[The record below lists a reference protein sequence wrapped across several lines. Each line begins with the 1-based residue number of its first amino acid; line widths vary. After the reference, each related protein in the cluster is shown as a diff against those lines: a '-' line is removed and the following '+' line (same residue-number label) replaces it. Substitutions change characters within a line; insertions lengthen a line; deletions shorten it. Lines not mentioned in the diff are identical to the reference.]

1 MYIEKAIDSV
11 LDFYL
16 WISSQTGFN
25 YWQLLILMLAVLF
38 LLSRLLRYLQKARLR
53 KMYSSNNTDRR
64 EIIGI
69 NLSGTE
75 QKEIYNNSS
84 QNLADDNIT
93 EENEYDDQKSW
104 GQTTKEWRQLREKI
118 MHLQHEIT
126 KHERS
131 TRILKEQ
138 ITELQTLN
146 KKLQS
151 EITRQKQIKPEVLEQ
166 QNQIF
171 SDVAQEKPFSQVSAV
186 NQISKDMLEN
196 QGQSFDN
203 NSNTIEE
210 ISKDDSECINANSP
224 ENNQSSPLNIKE
236 LKAIADLAKQVQARS
251 QHRQNE

>member
-1 MYIEKAIDSV
+1 MYIEKTIDSV
-11 LDFYL
+11 MDFYF

-38 LLSRLLRYLQKARLR
+38 LLSRLLKYLQKARLR
-53 KMYSSNNTDRR
+53 KKYFSNNTDRR

-75 QKEIYNNSS
+75 QKEIFNNSS
-84 QNLADDNIT
+84 QNQADDNIT
-93 EENEYDDQKSW
+93 EENEYEEQKSW
-104 GQTTKEWRQLREKI
+104 GQTTKQWRQLREKI
-118 MHLQHEIT
+118 RHLQHEIT

-131 TRILKEQ
+131 AMILKEQ

-146 KKLQS
+146 NKLQS
-151 EITRQKQIKPEVLEQ
+151 EINRQKQIKPEVIEQ

-171 SDVAQEKPFSQVSAV
+171 SDVAQEKSFLQVSAV
-186 NQISKDMLEN
+186 NPVSKNILEN

-210 ISKDDSECINANSP
+210 ISKDDSEYTDANSP

-236 LKAIADLAKQVQARS
+236 LKVIADLAKQVQARS
-251 QHRQNE
+251 QHGQNE